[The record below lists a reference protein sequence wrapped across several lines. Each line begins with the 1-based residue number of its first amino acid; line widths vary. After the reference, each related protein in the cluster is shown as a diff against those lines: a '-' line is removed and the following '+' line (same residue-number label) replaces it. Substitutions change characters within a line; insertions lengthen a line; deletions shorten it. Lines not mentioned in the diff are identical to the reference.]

1 MKYIPTEEDF
11 YYKID
16 EALKREHF
24 KICGVE
30 VGDFFKNQTVMITGA
45 GGSIG
50 SELAKEIIKHGPKKI
65 ILVDRSESALFIIE
79 QKLIKLNYNV
89 ELIPSTVNVCDEF
102 LFSNIY
108 IQHKPQLIFHA
119 AAHKHVSLMEM
130 QPAEA
135 IYNNAIGTEIAVRL
149 ASEHGVR
156 KFILI
161 STDKAVNPTSIMGA
175 SKRLAEMILME
186 KGREVGNKC
195 SFSIVRFGNIIG
207 SSGSVLSVFY
217 KQLCSCEPLT
227 VTHPE
232 ATRYFMSI
240 SEAIGLIMQ
249 SALQSEGGE
258 IFIFNMGCPVKI
270 IDIAHEAM
278 KIFKL
283 EPHKDI
289 DIIYTGLK
297 EGEKLKEEAI
307 HQMKNIEN
315 SKHEKILILR
325 NDKNTIKTSSII
337 KDFFSEFSNLSQ
349 SNSRL
354 KLWLTSKIPEYIQD
368 HNNALSKTNASAAI
382 TPT

>member
-1 MKYIPTEEDF
+1 MKFIPTEEDF

-16 EALKREHF
+16 EFLKREHF

-79 QKLIKLNYNV
+79 QKLINLNYNV
-89 ELIPSTVNVCDEF
+89 ELVPSTVNICDEF

-108 IQHKPQLIFHA
+108 IQHKPHIIFHA
-119 AAHKHVSLMEM
+119 AAHKHVSLMEI
-130 QPAEA
+130 QPIEA
-135 IYNNAIGTEIAVRL
+135 IYNNAIGTEIAARL
-149 ASEHGVR
+149 ASEHGVQ
-156 KFILI
+156 KFILV
-161 STDKAVNPTSIMGA
+161 STDKAVNPTSVMGA
-175 SKRLAEMILME
+175 SKRLAEMFLME
-186 KGREVGNKC
+186 KDIEVGNKC

-217 KQLCSCEPLT
+217 KQLCLGEPLT
-227 VTHPE
+227 VTHSE

-240 SEAIGLIMQ
+240 SEAIGSIIQ

-270 IDIAHEAM
+270 IDLAHEAM
-278 KIFKL
+278 KLFNL
-283 EPHKDI
+283 EPCKYI

-297 EGEKLKEEAI
+297 EGEKLREEAI
-307 HQMKNIEN
+307 HQIKNIEK
-315 SKHEKILILR
+315 SKHREILILR
-325 NDKNTIKTSSII
+325 NEKTRINTSLII
-337 KDFFSEFSNLSQ
+337 KDFFSEFSNLSE
-349 SNSRL
+349 SNYRV
-354 KLWLTSKIPEYIQD
+354 KLWLASKIPEYMENY
-368 HNNALSKTNASAAI
+368 NNALSKTNASAAI